1 MVPFGNILHLLHPR
15 QVLPIEKYQCAEN
28 NFKDIVE
35 GLEREVT
42 ATMINFVLHPNKSYF
57 SPLESLFPD
66 SAVEHGLEQMFS
78 LDSVGCIDESNQFAQ
93 SDIEL
98 VNEFKKGIRFRD
110 DKYYVDLPWKR
121 DVVE

>member
-1 MVPFGNILHLLHPR
+1 MKGRYLLPWSILF
-15 QVLPIEKYQCAEN
+15 C
-28 NFKDIVE
+28 
-35 GLEREVT
+35 T
-42 ATMINFVLHPNKSYF
+42 PNKSYF

-98 VNEFKKGIRFRD
+98 VNEFKKGIQFRD
-110 DKYYVDLPWKR
+110 NKYYIDLPWKR
-121 DVVE
+121 DVVEQVPSNHKVALSVLNV

>member
-1 MVPFGNILHLLHPR
+1 MNGSAWKVPGGLVPFGNILHFLHPR

-28 NFKDIVE
+28 NFKDVVE
-35 GLEREVT
+35 GFEREVP
-42 ATMINFVLHPNKSYF
+42 ATMVNFVLHPNKSYF

-78 LDSVGCIDESNQFAQ
+78 LDSVGCIDESDQFAQ

-98 VNEFKKGIRFRD
+98 VN
-110 DKYYVDLPWKR
+110 
-121 DVVE
+121 